1 MNKLLKD
8 LEPTREN
15 ASILAHHDK
24 GSMLT
29 REYTCRSWVGY
40 GRNHPW
46 IWITVLPHSS
56 KGAKEIVSIIN
67 SNK

>member
-1 MNKLLKD
+1 MNELLKD

-29 REYTCRSWVGY
+29 KEYTCRSRVGY

-46 IWITVLPHSS
+46 FWITDLPLSS
-56 KGAKEIVSIIN
+56 KEAKEIVSIIN